1 MSAVGTAVTHRADA
15 FLNLGR
21 YLAHVSLPDR
31 QPVGPRG
38 RPDRSGGPV
47 DRPPTGRR
55 RPTLQPT
62 TVISNNR
69 RGLTAFGAS
78 LAVLIIGA
86 VGAAA
91 DIAVFGHLSWIFGV
105 LFVTACVAG
114 IVRTHVDDLVG
125 VAIMPPL
132 AYAAI
137 TAGVGFL
144 HPATG
149 SDGGLKTKAID
160 IGSELILR
168 APSLLIAELLVIVI
182 ALVRARRATVARRE
196 RARAMANRARRETPR

>member
-1 MSAVGTAVTHRADA
+1 M
-15 FLNLGR
+15 
-21 YLAHVSLPDR
+21 PDR
-31 QPVGPRG
+31 QPAGSRG
-38 RPDRSGGPV
+38 RPDRPRGPV

-55 RPTLQPT
+55 RSTLQPT
-62 TVISNNR
+62 TVISDNR

-91 DIAVFGHLSWIFGV
+91 DVAVFGHLGWIFGV
-105 LFVTACVAG
+105 LFVSACAASTL
-114 IVRTHVDDLVG
+114 RTHVDDLVG
-125 VAIMPPL
+125 VVIMPPL
-132 AYAAI
+132 VYAVI

-168 APSLLIAELLVIVI
+168 APSLLIAELLVVSI

-196 RARAMANRARRETPR
+196 RARALAASRTRRDARP

>member
-1 MSAVGTAVTHRADA
+1 MLT

-38 RPDRSGGPV
+38 RSGRPRV
-47 DRPPTGRR
+47 PADRPATGRR

-69 RGLTAFGAS
+69 RGLTALGAS
-78 LAVLIIGA
+78 LVVLIIGA
-86 VGAAA
+86 VGATA
-91 DIAVFGHLSWIFGV
+91 DVTVFGHLGWIFGV
-105 LFVTACVAG
+105 FFVLACVASTL
-114 IVRTHVDDLVG
+114 RTHVDDLVG

-132 AYAAI
+132 VYAAI
-137 TAGVGFL
+137 ATGVGFL

-168 APSLLIAELLVIVI
+168 APSLLIAELLVIII

-196 RARAMANRARRETPR
+196 RARAMVNRASRDIRPSR

>member
-1 MSAVGTAVTHRADA
+1 VRGPGDRA
-15 FLNLGR
+15 
-21 YLAHVSLPDR
+21 
-31 QPVGPRG
+31 PV
-38 RPDRSGGPV
+38 
-47 DRPPTGRR
+47 GRR

-62 TVISNNR
+62 TIISNNR

-78 LAVLIIGA
+78 LIVMIIGA

-91 DIAVFGHLSWIFGV
+91 DVAVFGHISWIFGV
-105 LFVTACVAG
+105 LFVVACVACTL
-114 IVRTHVDDLVG
+114 RTHVDDLVG

-132 AYAAI
+132 AYAVI
-137 TAGVGFL
+137 TTGVGLL

-168 APSLLIAELLVIVI
+168 APSLLIAELLVVVI

-196 RARAMANRARRETPR
+196 RARAAANRARRDAGQPR